1 MNERRIYPRHQ
12 LICYLKL
19 QNRDTGTVIGH
30 VVDIS
35 PEGCLVMSDTP
46 IEQTRTLCLRFLP
59 ATCATEQQ
67 PLEVDAICKWC
78 KKEQFAGFYD
88 AGFEFTNLTA
98 QQATEVE
105 ALVQKYCCL
114 Q

>member
-12 LICYLKL
+12 MICYLKL
-19 QNRDTGTVIGH
+19 QDRDTGTVIGH

-46 IEQTRTLCLRFLP
+46 IEQLRTFNLQFLP
-59 ATCATEQQ
+59 TTCAPEQP
-67 PLEVDAICKWC
+67 PLEIAATCKWC
-78 KKEQFAGFYD
+78 KKEQCAGFYD

-98 QQATEVE
+98 QQVKEVE